1 MIELPTEPL
10 SFEKFWAMYQ
20 ASSAETDRQ
29 MKETD
34 RKIQEVAER
43 NKEVAESQKETSK
56 LIKEVGEKQKETDR
70 LMKETDRKMK
80 ETAEQMKETDI
91 KIGKLGNRFGD
102 VIEHL
107 VAPGIADKF
116 NELGFQFTREA
127 LNAKFKDPQTL
138 KVVAEVDV
146 FLENGDIV
154 IALEVKSKLRTED
167 VNEHLERMEVLR
179 RLADLRGDKRKY
191 RGGIAA
197 AVTTDTARM
206 YALKSGFYV
215 LEQSGDTM
223 KLELPEGFVARD
235 W

>member
-1 MIELPTEPL
+1 MAELQTEKPNYDTV
-10 SFEKFWAMYQ
+10 WAML
-20 ASSAETDRQ
+20 
-29 MKETD
+29 
-34 RKIQEVAER
+34 QEVAER
-43 NKEVAESQKETSK
+43 QR
-56 LIKEVGEKQKETDR
+56 ETDR
-70 LMKETDRKMK
+70 
-80 ETAEQMKETDI
+80 Q
-91 KIGKLGNRFGD
+91 IGKLGNRFGD

-154 IALEVKSKLRTED
+154 IALEVKSNLRTED

-179 RLADLRGDKRKY
+179 RLADKRGDKRKY

-197 AVTTDTARM
+197 AVITDTARM